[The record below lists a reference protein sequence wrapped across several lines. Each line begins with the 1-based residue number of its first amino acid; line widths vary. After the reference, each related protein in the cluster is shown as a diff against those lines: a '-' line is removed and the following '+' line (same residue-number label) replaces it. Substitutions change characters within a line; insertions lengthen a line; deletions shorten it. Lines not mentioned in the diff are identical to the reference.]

1 MDEKVQQ
8 RWKMAAPEIA
18 ECLEQSGKTLHAKGG
33 KQGKYN
39 LIMRAHH
46 EDNLAQKIK
55 DFCNVSALIASILL
69 SLNSFLEKTFVNTGT
84 NVRFSD
90 HVFELA
96 EFIYNAGQQQYKD
109 FVYPF
114 FLTYNKKNL

>member
-18 ECLEQSGKTLHAKGG
+18 ECLEQSGKTLHPKGG

-55 DFCNVSALIASILL
+55 ISVMS
-69 SLNSFLEKTFVNTGT
+69 V
-84 NVRFSD
+84 
-90 HVFELA
+90 H
-96 EFIYNAGQQQYKD
+96 
-109 FVYPF
+109 
-114 FLTYNKKNL
+114 